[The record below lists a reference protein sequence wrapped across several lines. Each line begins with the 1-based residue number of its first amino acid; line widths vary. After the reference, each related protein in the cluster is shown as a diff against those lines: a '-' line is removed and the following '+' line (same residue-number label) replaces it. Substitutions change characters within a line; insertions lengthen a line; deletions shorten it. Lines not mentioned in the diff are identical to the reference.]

1 MSDFPSLPTAAFDFP
16 TPEDLIREMAADD
29 DFPMYLEYEEEEG
42 FEVAG
47 IFEEW

>member
-1 MSDFPSLPTAAFDFP
+1 MSDFPTLPTAAFDFP

-29 DFPMYLEYEEEEG
+29 DFPMYLEYDEG
-42 FEVAG
+42 DDFADAG